1 LLVGS
6 VIAAVAVI
14 AAAAVLIF
22 VQMKHSSSPAPAPG
36 LTATSPATSP
46 LASQEAA
53 RVNDVLNASTGSVNA
68 LRTALND
75 DMRSCANPARGV
87 AQIQQVV
94 SQRRAEYA
102 QAKALSVAA
111 LANGAEMKTD
121 LTSALF
127 YSLQADRD
135 YLSWARQQQLSG
147 CSPQAGSGAHAAAR
161 SADGQASTAK
171 VAFVGLWNPIAPH
184 HGFQTRSSD
193 QI

>member
-1 LLVGS
+1 
-6 VIAAVAVI
+6 
-14 AAAAVLIF
+14 VL
-22 VQMKHSSSPAPAPG
+22 HSSA
-36 LTATSPATSP
+36 
-46 LASQEAA
+46 
-53 RVNDVLNASTGSVNA
+53 GSVNA
-68 LRTALND
+68 LRAALND
-75 DMRSCANPARGV
+75 DMLNCANPTGGV
-87 AQIQQVV
+87 TQIQQVV
-94 SQRRAEYA
+94 RQRRAEYRQA
-102 QAKALSVAA
+102 QALSVGA

-147 CSPQAGSGAHAAAR
+147 CSPQAGSGARAAAR